1 VEAPAEPDT
10 GDATESDTVGGEADA
25 APAASEGSGFKPGP
39 RPARNVGSP
48 AVSALLDAHRRG
60 ADTGAATGLLRAV
73 LALIAAGERNVRSG
87 IDLGEAMADI
97 GTAVARLSQEG

>member
-1 VEAPAEPDT
+1 
-10 GDATESDTVGGEADA
+10 
-25 APAASEGSGFKPGP
+25 
-39 RPARNVGSP
+39 
-48 AVSALLDAHRRG
+48 
-60 ADTGAATGLLRAV
+60 V